1 MKFNTPIPPS
11 VNEYLGK
18 RVGRN
23 PVTKKPI
30 VICYE
35 TEKAKRYKRQVINTI
50 KRVAKEEGWEKTGE
64 YEYLICEIVAYIP
77 QKKQDTDNMFKC
89 LLDAIKDSDVCYDD
103 SMIIPRVKDV
113 FIDSSNPRVE
123 VDLHKSCK
131 QGIFK
136 NATIKKSFIESN
148 CKNCSRMSR
157 NCSLL
162 KKSLENRIQPEIS
175 IKNNLCTSY
184 KEKRS

>member
-1 MKFNTPIPPS
+1 MSNNHFITNLLNIKDKNLNFSEGIYHK
-11 VNEYLGK
+11 VIKG
-18 RVGRN
+18 
-23 PVTKKPI
+23 VTYT
-30 VICYE
+30 VL
-35 TEKAKRYKRQVINTI
+35 T
-50 KRVAKEEGWEKTGE
+50 AKEEGWEKTGE

-89 LLDAIKDSDVCYDD
+89 LLDAIKDSNVCYDD